1 MNERLIK
8 KFKEITEC
16 DILITEHEND
26 NTVEFEAI
34 VENHWIIRLF
44 VLKYPEQVEED
55 LIFLM
60 AIDALFYKVE
70 QLIDTKNVSRETYK
84 EKIVENFNK
93 GIDKYP
99 RI

>member
-8 KFKEITEC
+8 RFKEITEC

-34 VENHWIIRLF
+34 VENHWRIRLF
-44 VLKYPEQVEED
+44 VLKNPEQVEEG

-70 QLIDTKNVSRETYK
+70 QLIAPKNVPCETYSK
-84 EKIVENFNK
+84 KIVENFNK
-93 GIDKYP
+93 GIDIFP
-99 RI
+99 RL